1 VKRLYELNRFQQNK
15 RAEMQFQLFQKEI
28 QELTWTPQI
37 SENSRKLAEVKNNN
51 VPLHLR
57 IDECLEKKK
66 KNLEKIKNQLT
77 ETKKM
82 KESCNFF
89 NFKKKKILLFFSI
102 IL

>member
-1 VKRLYELNRFQQNK
+1 MKRLYELNRFQQNK

-66 KNLEKIKNQLT
+66 KNLEKIKNHLT